1 MVLHQGKG
9 TGLFQTALVKKPLI
23 LAFVRQAAALLLRQ
37 FATMLNRRHLRIK
50 ILQVL
55 FGYYQDDERD
65 VKKARKA
72 LDHSTEKMQELYLLL
87 LDMIA
92 SMQGLAIDRIEAGYK
107 KQLPSK
113 EDLHPNTK
121 FVTNKPL
128 RTLTNSKTLRKAC
141 EEHGVGWGNRQELL
155 KAIFKGLLDHEEYK
169 EYMASEERGFQ
180 FERESLVRMF
190 RKHMVNF
197 QRFQDMLEEESI
209 FWVDDLD
216 LAASMVIKTIKTIK
230 EGDDD
235 VELLPL
241 WREDDD
247 DKDFMEVLF
256 TKTLSLGEGSEGLI
270 QEGAKN
276 WELERIATTDRI
288 LMKMAL
294 AEAQCFESIPLKV
307 TLNEYIELS
316 KYYSTPK
323 SHGFINGILDQLF
336 TKLKDEGSIKKVGRG
351 LIE

>member
-1 MVLHQGKG
+1 
-9 TGLFQTALVKKPLI
+9 
-23 LAFVRQAAALLLRQ
+23 
-37 FATMLNRRHLRIK
+37 MLNRRHLRIK
-50 ILQVL
+50 ILHVL
-55 FGYYQDDERD
+55 FGYYQDEDRD
-65 VKKARKA
+65 PKRSRQA
-72 LDHSTEKMQELYLLL
+72 LDHSTQKMQELYLML
-87 LDMIA
+87 LDMVGA
-92 SMQGLAIDRIEAGYK
+92 MQALAIERIEAGYK
-107 KQLPSK
+107 KQLPSP
-113 EDLHPNTK
+113 EDLNPNTK

-128 RTLTNSKTLRKAC
+128 RVLANSENLRKAC
-141 EEHGVGWGNRQELL
+141 EAHGVGWANRQELL
-155 KAIFKGLLDHEEYK
+155 KGIFRALLDHEEYT

-180 FERESLVRMF
+180 ADRESLIRMF

-197 QRFQDMLEEESI
+197 DLFQDMLEEESI

-216 LAASMVIKTIKTIK
+216 LAASMAIKTIKTIK
-230 EGDDD
+230 EGDEE

-241 WREDDD
+241 WRDDDD
-247 DKDFMEVLF
+247 DKAFMEDLF
-256 TKTLSLGEGSEGLI
+256 TQTLALGEESEAHI
-270 QEGAKN
+270 KEGAQN

-294 AEAQCFESIPLKV
+294 AEARTFESIPLKV

-336 TKLKDEGSIKKVGRG
+336 TKLKESGKIKKVGRG

>member
-1 MVLHQGKG
+1 
-9 TGLFQTALVKKPLI
+9 
-23 LAFVRQAAALLLRQ
+23 
-37 FATMLNRRHLRIK
+37 MLNRRHLRIK
-50 ILQVL
+50 ILHVL
-55 FGYYQDDERD
+55 FGYYQDEDRD
-65 VKKARKA
+65 PKRSRQA
-72 LDHSTEKMQELYLLL
+72 LDHSTQKMQELYLML
-87 LDMIA
+87 LDMVG
-92 SMQGLAIDRIEAGYK
+92 SMQALAIERIEAGYK
-107 KQLPSK
+107 KQLPST
-113 EDLHPNTK
+113 EDLNPNTK

-128 RTLTNSKTLRKAC
+128 RVLANSENLRKAC
-141 EEHGVGWGNRQELL
+141 EAHGVGWANRQELL
-155 KAIFKGLLDHEEYK
+155 KAIFRALLDHEEYT

-180 FERESLVRMF
+180 VDRESLVRMF

-197 QRFQDMLEEESI
+197 DLFQDMLEEESI

-216 LAASMVIKTIKTIK
+216 LAASMAIKTIKTIK
-230 EGDDD
+230 EGDEE

-241 WREDDD
+241 WRDDDD
-247 DKDFMEVLF
+247 DKAFMEDLF
-256 TKTLSLGEGSEGLI
+256 TQTLALGEESEAHI
-270 QEGAKN
+270 KEGAQN

-294 AEAQCFESIPLKV
+294 AEARTFESIPLKV

-336 TKLKDEGSIKKVGRG
+336 TKLKESGKIKKVGRG